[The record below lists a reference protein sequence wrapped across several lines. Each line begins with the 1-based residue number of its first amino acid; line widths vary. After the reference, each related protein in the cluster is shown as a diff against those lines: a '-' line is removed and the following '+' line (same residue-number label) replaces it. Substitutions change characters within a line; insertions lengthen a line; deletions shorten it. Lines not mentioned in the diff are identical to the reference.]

1 MSSTL
6 SPRVKCTDS
15 ITHWKFESMY
25 THRKLALNTVPIQC
39 CWVTRSDSVIPLLQC
54 DSRLS
59 EDSLTEMCFNSDD
72 NFNFDDKD
80 CYIPFT
86 LSSGNLHP

>member
-15 ITHWKFESMY
+15 ITLWKFESMY
-25 THRKLALNTVPIQC
+25 THRKPALDTVPIQC
-39 CWVTRSDSVIPLLQC
+39 CCVTHSDSVIPLLQC
-54 DSRLS
+54 DSRV
-59 EDSLTEMCFNSDD
+59 SLDILAEICFNSDD

-80 CYIPFT
+80 WFLFYQDEIYT
-86 LSSGNLHP
+86 L